1 MAVEVP
7 GADQATQLVGPVRD
21 AVGAQL
27 CEMSRVARV
36 ANRCQGFVGLPVGR
50 HDLTLRRLRAPAA
63 VLHAGRVS
71 TDRRMLLVA
80 GFVLLLASLGLAWW
94 ALGLAAADQV
104 ASVLGLFVAVGLA
117 VSAFVRVAKNRRSAA
132 ATPADGLAP
141 RVVETIASRHPGST
155 VRPLPGESGA
165 GLAFLLVTSTTR
177 TGRAAIVEEV
187 LIGVCEHTATEIDL
201 DRVLAVK
208 RRDFPDAGMA
218 ATLLYGGEPASAHL
232 RRRAAGEGVHLI
244 SFIEYK
250 IGFDLRPFAASQH
263 RELDHDPR
271 YRTRF
276 YVPQRYQEIDT
287 APQGEPGPVRENL
300 LGQLLGWLDELN
312 GPFMVV
318 LAPFGFGKSFLLRE
332 LARRMYAHDDGVV
345 PVLVQFRDLTQI
357 RPVDELVTQ
366 QINRYAEPRITLGAA
381 RDLLLYGRIAL
392 LVDGFDD
399 LVTRV
404 GYVDAAD
411 HLQALAEV
419 AQGQAKIV
427 IAGRDEYFLT
437 DRRGMTGLG
446 ERLNAIPDRRV
457 VRLADFDESQVHTF
471 LAQRLGSDQAA
482 SRRLALL
489 GEVEDLRAL
498 AANPRMLDFVAD
510 IGETGL
516 RGAGGASGAALY
528 REVLHQWLD
537 GEHRR
542 LARASAAPFTPEQ
555 LWQEVSDLADRV
567 WSSPDRALA
576 PDELNGLSSL
586 LIRGH
591 DGRYRFI
598 HQSVLEWIVAERACG
613 RLTDGDPMPA
623 ALRDEAPRLL
633 VGFVCGLAGAD
644 PARRWAERVLRD
656 RAAPAGAVMNAVEM
670 LKALGLR
677 ATDAAQ
683 FAGKQL
689 PGEDLS
695 GQQWRGADAARAN
708 LTEANLGGSDLTDA
722 NLTGANLVRARLDR
736 TILRG
741 AILRHADLTGARLL
755 GADLTGA
762 DLSSARAPR
771 AALTGALVDPAQ
783 LDGVDLHGAAGPA
796 DLPQPRFRPSAAA
809 RSTAVVVADGL
820 LAEAASDGTV
830 RLWDAEA
837 GQLLQVIA
845 AHPATVHSV
854 AFLDGGRRLISA
866 GGDGRVRL
874 WNTATGEPDGE
885 LGAGS
890 GAVHAVAVAPDEST
904 VAAAGRDGVIWTWD
918 AASGARLLALPSES
932 GPVWQVALSATGE
945 LAAGCAD
952 GAVRLW
958 RRDGTLAHVL
968 PCGTRP
974 VWAVAFTPDGGTV
987 IGGGEDGA
995 LCRWHTA
1002 DGTEESILRTSGPV
1016 IWSAVFA
1023 DTGELAVGA
1032 ADGTVTLWPSG
1043 RELAGHN
1050 GPVWSLAFGPRGRW
1064 LVTDDGTL
1072 RKWHVDDGRLLRH
1085 LTGGNTPIRALGSAG
1100 DGLLASGDD
1109 LGVIRLWTLPCARQI
1124 QHVHGHTGPVR
1135 ALALSADGQSLA
1147 VAGGKVTVLDT
1158 ATSQVVGEYSD
1169 YIGPVRAV
1177 AFAPDGGRLVSGSSQ
1192 VRVTD
1197 LATGRVVDL
1206 GGHAGSVRAV
1216 AWSPDGARIASSG
1229 DDETVRIWDAATG
1242 EHQLDLDHR
1251 GGSVRAVAFT
1261 PDGSLL
1267 ATGGDRIRLWD
1278 LAAGRPV
1285 AEAPG
1290 HGSAVHAL
1298 AHSADGRLLASVGAD
1313 AVVRLSDAR
1322 TAALVA
1328 ELDGHSGWSSA
1339 VTFLADRDW
1348 LVTAADDG
1356 TVRMWNVPRRR
1367 CEATLVSLT
1376 GRGWAAI
1383 ATDHRYKVEGVIT
1396 GEFWLAVGLC
1406 RFEPGE
1412 IDPYLPAV
1420 TRVDI
1425 EAPLL
1430 AGWTQPAN
1438 LRSTSS

>member
-1 MAVEVP
+1 
-7 GADQATQLVGPVRD
+7 
-21 AVGAQL
+21 
-27 CEMSRVARV
+27 
-36 ANRCQGFVGLPVGR
+36 
-50 HDLTLRRLRAPAA
+50 
-63 VLHAGRVS
+63 
-71 TDRRMLLVA
+71 MLLVA
-80 GFVLLLASLGLAWW
+80 GFVLLGSLGLAWW
-94 ALGLAAADQV
+94 VLGLAAADQV

-117 VSAFVRVAKNRRSAA
+117 VSPFVRVAKDRKPAA
-132 ATPADGLAP
+132 ARPADRLVP
-141 RVVETIASRHPGST
+141 RVVETVASRHPGST
-155 VRPLPGESGA
+155 VRPLPGDHGA
-165 GLAFLLVTSTTR
+165 GLAFLLVTSTTQ
-177 TGRAAIVEEV
+177 TGRAVIVEET
-187 LIGVCEHTATEIDL
+187 LIGVCEQTATETDL

-208 RRDFPDAGMA
+208 RRDYPDAGMA
-218 ATLLYGGEPASAHL
+218 ATLVYGGDPASAHL

-250 IGFDLRPFAASQH
+250 IGFDLRPFAAGQH
-263 RELDHDPR
+263 RELDRDLR

-276 YVPQRYQEIDT
+276 YVPQRYQEIDA
-287 APQGEPGPVRENL
+287 APPGEPGSDRADLV
-300 LGQLLGWLDELN
+300 GQLLGWLDELN
-312 GPFMVV
+312 GPFVVV

-332 LARRMYAHDDGVV
+332 LGRRMYIHDDGVV
-345 PVLVQFRDLTQI
+345 PVLVQFRDLTRI

-392 LVDGFDD
+392 LVDGFDE
-399 LVTRV
+399 LVNRV
-404 GYVDAAD
+404 GYVDAAE

-427 IAGRDEYFLT
+427 ITGRDEYFLT

-457 VRLADFDESQVHTF
+457 VRLADFDESQIHTF

-482 SRRLALL
+482 TRRLALL
-489 GEVEDLRAL
+489 CEVEDLRAL
-498 AANPRMLDFVAD
+498 AANPRMLDFIAD
-510 IGETGL
+510 IGETRL
-516 RGAGGASGAALY
+516 RAAGGASGAALY

-542 LARASAAPFTPEQ
+542 LARASAAPLTPEQ
-555 LWQEVSDLADRV
+555 LWKEVSDLAERV
-567 WSSPDRALA
+567 WSSPDRTLGA
-576 PDELNGLSSL
+576 DELNGFSSL
-586 LIRGH
+586 LVRGH
-591 DGRYRFI
+591 DGRYRFV
-598 HQSVLEWIVAERACG
+598 HQSVLEWIVAERACR
-613 RLTDGDPMPA
+613 RLTEGDPMPA
-623 ALRDEAPRLL
+623 ALRDEVPRLL
-633 VGFVCGLAGAD
+633 VGFVCGLAGAG

-656 RAAPAGAVMNAVEM
+656 RAAPEGAVMNAVEIF
-670 LKALGLR
+670 KALGLR
-677 ATDAAQ
+677 ATEAAQ
-683 FAGKQL
+683 FAGKYL

-695 GQQWRGADAARAN
+695 GRQWRAADAARAN
-708 LTEANLGGSDLTDA
+708 LAEANLSASDLTDA

-741 AILRHADLTGARLL
+741 AILRNADLTGARLL

-762 DLSSARAPR
+762 DLSSARARR
-771 AALTGALVDPAQ
+771 AVLTGAVVDPAQ
-783 LDGVDLHGAAGPA
+783 LDGVDMHGAAGPA
-796 DLPQPRFRPSAAA
+796 DLPQPQFRPSAVA
-809 RSTAVVVADGL
+809 RSTAVAVADGV
-820 LAEAASDGTV
+820 LAEAGSDGTI
-830 RLWDAEA
+830 RLWEAEA
-837 GQLLQVIA
+837 GQLLRVIA
-845 AHPATVHSV
+845 AHTATVHSV
-854 AFLDGGRRLISA
+854 AFLAGGRRLVSA

-885 LGAGS
+885 LEAGS
-890 GAVHAVAVAPDEST
+890 GAAHAVAVAPDEST
-904 VAAAGRDGVIWTWD
+904 VAAVGRDGMIWTWD
-918 AASGARLLALPSES
+918 AASGARLLALPSGS
-932 GPVWQVALSATGE
+932 GPVWPVALSATGQ

-958 RRDGTLAHVL
+958 HGDGTLAHVL
-968 PCGTRP
+968 PCGTRA

-987 IGGGEDGA
+987 VGGGEDGA
-995 LCRWHTA
+995 IRRWHTA
-1002 DGTEESILRTSGPV
+1002 DGTEQPALRTSGPA

-1023 DTGELAVGA
+1023 DTGDLATGA

-1064 LVTDDGTL
+1064 LVTVDGTL

-1085 LTGGNTPIRALGSAG
+1085 LTGGNTPVRALGFAG

-1124 QHVHGHTGPVR
+1124 QHMRGHTGPIR
-1135 ALALSADGQSLA
+1135 ALALSADGQWLA
-1147 VAGGKVTVLDT
+1147 VAGGKVTILDT
-1158 ATSQVVGEYSD
+1158 VTSQVVGEYSD
-1169 YIGPVRAV
+1169 YVGPVRAL

-1197 LATGRVVDL
+1197 LATGRAADL
-1206 GGHAGSVRAV
+1206 GGHTGSVRAL
-1216 AWSPDGARIASSG
+1216 AWSLDGARIASSG
-1229 DDETVRIWDAATG
+1229 DDEAVRVWEAATG

-1267 ATGGDRIRLWD
+1267 ATGGDHIRLWD
-1278 LAAGRPV
+1278 LATGRLV

-1298 AHSADGRLLASVGAD
+1298 AHSADGRWLASVGAD
-1313 AVVRLSDAR
+1313 AVVRLWDAR

-1328 ELDGHSGWSSA
+1328 ALDGHSGWSSA

-1348 LVTAADDG
+1348 LATATDNG
-1356 TVRMWNVPRRR
+1356 TIRIWNVPRRR
-1367 CEATLVSLT
+1367 CEATLVPLT

-1396 GEFWLAVGLC
+1396 GEFWLAAGLC

-1425 EAPLL
+1425 EATLL
-1430 AGWTQPAN
+1430 AGWPQPASR
-1438 LRSTSS
+1438 RSTSS